1 MFDHL
6 RSTNC
11 FEGATFRSGW
21 GHFATNINVKK
32 ILHARYWWPILFKDT
47 HDFCKSYDS
56 CKKIGGLKTKSL
68 AKLVITLLK
77 EPFMKWGLDF
87 ISTIKLTWRLTS
99 NKYILV
105 AIDYATK
112 WVDEKALKTN
122 TAIVTIRFW
131 YEYILAR
138 FGCPLTIVID
148 QGIHLINDTIK
159 HLTKQFLLKHISST
173 TYYP

>member
-1 MFDHL
+1 
-6 RSTNC
+6 
-11 FEGATFRSGW
+11 
-21 GHFATNINVKK
+21 
-32 ILHARYWWPILFKDT
+32 
-47 HDFCKSYDS
+47 
-56 CKKIGGLKTKSL
+56 
-68 AKLVITLLK
+68 
-77 EPFMKWGLDF
+77 MKWGLDF

-112 WVDEKALKTN
+112 WVDEKAFKTN
-122 TAIVTIRFW
+122 TVIVTIRFW